1 MTHGIVA
8 AALGLGRRLGAS
20 PVRGQVV
27 GAHRGA
33 RRTRYGS
40 AAGAASAAE
49 ERSAVRHAWFAT
61 LVALALLTGSG
72 LARVGDSQAAA
83 PDAAGAA
90 GTTANPS
97 CSPLTSFNPHAFAHS
112 TTISN
117 RWLPWVPGTLFVFHG
132 RANRGSGLL
141 PHQAV
146 TVVTDLTKE
155 INGVVTRVLVDLDL
169 NAGQLE
175 EAELAFFAQDDAGN
189 VWSLGEYPEVYEDG
203 KFSEAADVWIAGV
216 SGAKAGVLMPAEPRL
231 GTPSYRQGIA
241 LDIEFFD
248 CGKVLNAGAR
258 TCVPGKCYDH
268 AVVIDEWDPLDPESG
283 HQRKFHADGVGI
295 VRVAAVNDPE
305 AETLVLSDVRRLG
318 PQEVAKARKLALRLE
333 RRAYQVSD
341 VYRHTPPAK

>member
-27 GAHRGA
+27 GAHRRA

-40 AAGAASAAE
+40 AAGAASPAE

-132 RANRGSGLL
+132 RAN
-141 PHQAV
+141 
-146 TVVTDLTKE
+146 
-155 INGVVTRVLVDLDL
+155 
-169 NAGQLE
+169 
-175 EAELAFFAQDDAGN
+175 
-189 VWSLGEYPEVYEDG
+189 
-203 KFSEAADVWIAGV
+203 
-216 SGAKAGVLMPAEPRL
+216 
-231 GTPSYRQGIA
+231 
-241 LDIEFFD
+241 
-248 CGKVLNAGAR
+248 
-258 TCVPGKCYDH
+258 
-268 AVVIDEWDPLDPESG
+268 
-283 HQRKFHADGVGI
+283 
-295 VRVAAVNDPE
+295 
-305 AETLVLSDVRRLG
+305 
-318 PQEVAKARKLALRLE
+318 
-333 RRAYQVSD
+333 
-341 VYRHTPPAK
+341 